1 MQQDA
6 TTGNTKVKAHRQG
19 DDGEDGKANGLL
31 KDADQ
36 RWKANYQAV
45 VEYSGEYEELPRQD
59 YKVPFKGITLRPGVW
74 LDKQKQRYKG
84 MGDRSVLSDYER
96 GKLMA
101 IKEFSKWAN
110 DPLRDYDARFEVYY
124 QALANYCNATEKLP
138 PQRHKVSNN
147 GTTLCVG
154 AWVST
159 QKERFVGNWNG
170 AVHGKYVLERLMTIN
185 AFRQWAE
192 DPFRHAH
199 VRWEANYQALF
210 EYCQKHKKLPPKDH
224 VVTINGTTL
233 KVGEWSNNH
242 KHRFSSKSKWT
253 APSRSEK
260 KKLMAIKEFRD
271 WVRRA
276 RNIRI

>member
-110 DPLRDYDARFEVYY
+110 DPLRDY
-124 QALANYCNATEKLP
+124 
-138 PQRHKVSNN
+138 